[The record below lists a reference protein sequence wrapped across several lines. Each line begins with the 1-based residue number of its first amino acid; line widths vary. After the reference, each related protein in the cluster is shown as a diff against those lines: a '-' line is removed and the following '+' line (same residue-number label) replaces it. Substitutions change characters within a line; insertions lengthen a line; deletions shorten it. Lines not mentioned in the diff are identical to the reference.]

1 MAVSWRKLSRLL
13 RALFFNLFP
22 LSTTICAPGKARM
35 RHIVQ
40 LANAGVLISDL
51 ALLEESLNQLVLAP
65 FC

>member
-1 MAVSWRKLSRLL
+1 
-13 RALFFNLFP
+13 
-22 LSTTICAPGKARM
+22 M